1 MTPEMKHL
9 IGNVAQTVNQ
19 LIAECR
25 KGGPLY
31 VQSPRSVA
39 QVSRTAKWL
48 RNAIERLQRELAAHD
63 DKPPS

>member
-9 IGNVAQTVNQ
+9 VGNVAQTVNQ

-31 VQSPRSVA
+31 VQSPRNVA

-48 RNAIERLQRELAAHD
+48 RNAIDRLQRELRAHD
-63 DKPPS
+63 DKPTS